1 MNELESMII
10 DIQILRNLPWLVT
23 SSMNRNN
30 SKLEVVFKGH
40 EFKLVKNISI
50 LSTPCEYYTN
60 KISVHFIF
68 PKTINYLVTYWR
80 FISKFLKNMG
90 KILAEPFTDTS
101 VTEEPISHW
110 NSISTMYSF

>member
-1 MNELESMII
+1 MLESMII

-23 SSMNRNN
+23 SSMKRNN
-30 SKLEVVFKGH
+30 SKLEIVFKGH

-68 PKTINYLVTYWR
+68 PRTVNYINTLTHTEDSFLNFSKTWERY
-80 FISKFLKNMG
+80 
-90 KILAEPFTDTS
+90 
-101 VTEEPISHW
+101 
-110 NSISTMYSF
+110 